1 VIGHDRMVHIMSY
14 CIFDSLNV
22 IVRHVLVVFINC
34 FFFGFLCCH
43 LVLHVLV
50 VFINCFF
57 GFLCCHLV
65 VVYLFASIKYQ
76 PGDWSR

>member
-1 VIGHDRMVHIMSY
+1 MIGHDRMVHIMSY

-43 LVLHVLV
+43 LV
-50 VFINCFF
+50 
-57 GFLCCHLV
+57 